1 MINANICFFTHLL
14 LVFLMSIFD
23 VTRYD
28 GSYLSCSYAPRPVKF
43 TAFIAESVEKL
54 KSFCSTRGGFKI
66 LP

>member
-1 MINANICFFTHLL
+1 MINVNICFFTHLL

-43 TAFIAESVEKL
+43 TAFIAESVEKIKIIL
-54 KSFCSTRGGFKI
+54 QHTRGF
-66 LP
+66 